1 VLSFGLGGL
10 WVEMLN
16 DTSQRL
22 LPVDEVD
29 VAEILAE
36 LRATAPRNG
45 RGSTAAD
52 IERLCQVIAGIGGL
66 AERLGPALDTL
77 EVNPLRLDEADVEIL
92 DALVVWKD
100 G

>member
-10 WVEMLN
+10 WVEVLN

-36 LRATAPRNG
+36 LRASAPRNG
-45 RGSTAAD
+45 RAVRQRRTSSGCA
-52 IERLCQVIAGIGGL
+52 
-66 AERLGPALDTL
+66 
-77 EVNPLRLDEADVEIL
+77 
-92 DALVVWKD
+92 K
-100 G
+100 